1 MSGRRH
7 KMRMGSGAPVRVLTM
22 VISFAV
28 AQIGLA
34 GIAHAQEASGRI
46 EGRLVRA
53 DGKGVA
59 GASVV
64 LLNETAEPHL
74 TGTDGQFSFSQLPSG
89 TYSIALTLGTNSA
102 TISGVS
108 VASDATTTLE
118 ETLVAWD
125 VGFTETLVVQGA
137 SRQPDRIIE
146 APAAATIVGEAEIE
160 RKAAHGQVAKLLEF
174 TPGAQVTQSG
184 GLWDFNIGT
193 RGFNRAL
200 SRRVAV
206 LLDGHDLSLP
216 FFGYQGW
223 GAFSFPLDDL
233 SSVELVRGPSAALY
247 GANASG
253 GVISMTSK
261 DPRFSQGGMVRV
273 SFGQLATGNLEA
285 RWAGALGNEW
295 YIRTVG
301 GVRRSDG
308 FAVSRVNGPEY
319 SVPCEVPTA
328 GDCLPVEVVPFDG
341 EDTLIFFGGVRLDK
355 YLDRGLMFT
364 IEGGHAQGGFGVF
377 QVAGQRA
384 KAVGSDGK
392 RPWARFNV
400 KGDRFNVAASYDGY
414 YEPSGYV
421 GLSSGTPFNSDSNR
435 LQVEGQ
441 ANRSFD
447 QGRVQVVA
455 GATAAIEKM
464 DSFNPGVGR
473 QTFLLR
479 PIASDK
485 EALFGVGTW
494 NVAKQLKVLLA
505 IRGDWSSLHD
515 FQLSPKASATYSV
528 APDQSVRVSYSR
540 AFQVSNSLEY
550 FLDAPVAPPADLSGF
565 NAFCAPFGADC
576 RFGSTPV
583 LALGNENLGV
593 ERVRTWEVGYKG
605 VLAGKAL
612 LTLEYYQSRSS
623 NLATSLLPQLGTVLG
638 RVNPRFGPWEAP
650 AELPSAV
657 ADQIRALVP
666 TLSNHLD
673 GSNILAVASYT
684 NFGKVDIQGI
694 DFGLSYFL
702 PSGWRYTSTYSWF
715 HFALRDQLPEAESL
729 LLPNT
734 PSHAFSVGLAYER
747 GRIGAGLDARWVDDF
762 RWADGFFL
770 GNVDSYTTVDVTAIY
785 PLSAAV
791 KVALNISNLL
801 DDRHWESFGGSLLKR
816 RALVSLQ
823 FGW

>member
-1 MSGRRH
+1 
-7 KMRMGSGAPVRVLTM
+7 M
-22 VISFAV
+22 VIAFAV
-28 AQIGLA
+28 AQISAA
-34 GIAHAQEASGRI
+34 GIARAQEASGRI
-46 EGRLVRA
+46 EGRLVRGDA
-53 DGKGVA
+53 KGVA
-59 GASVV
+59 GATVV
-64 LLNETAEPHL
+64 LLGETAEPRL
-74 TGTDGQFSFSQLPSG
+74 TGTDGQFWFSNLPSG

-102 TISGVS
+102 AISGVR
-108 VASDATTTLE
+108 VAADATTTLE
-118 ETLVAWD
+118 DTIVTWD
-125 VGFTETLVVQGA
+125 VGFTETQVVNGA
-137 SRQPDRIIE
+137 TRQPARFVE
-146 APAAATIVGEAEIE
+146 APAAANIVGEAEIE
-160 RKAAHGQVAKLLEF
+160 RKAAHAQVAELLEF
-174 TPGAQVTQSG
+174 LPGAQVTQGG

-223 GAFSFPLDDL
+223 AAFSFPLDDL
-233 SSVELVRGPSAALY
+233 SGLELVRGPSAALY

-253 GVISMTSK
+253 GVLSMTSK
-261 DPRFSQGGMVRV
+261 EPKYSQGGMVRV
-273 SFGQLATGNLEA
+273 AFGQQATVNLEA
-285 RWAGALGNEW
+285 RWAGALGHDW
-295 YIRTVG
+295 FIRTIG

-308 FAVSRVNGPEY
+308 VAVSRVNGPEY

-355 YLDRGLMFT
+355 YLSGGLMFT

-384 KAVGSDGK
+384 KAVGHEGK

-421 GLSSGTPFNSDSNR
+421 GLTSGSPFNSDSYR

-441 ANRSFD
+441 TNRSFAH
-447 QGRVQVVA
+447 GLEVVA
-455 GATAAIEKM
+455 GATAAVEKM
-464 DSFNPGVGR
+464 DSFNSQVGK
-473 QTFLLR
+473 QTFLFR

-494 NVAKQLKVLLA
+494 RVAEPLKVLLA

-515 FQLSPKASATYSV
+515 FQLSPKASATYKFG
-528 APDQSVRVSYSR
+528 PDQTVRLTYSR

-565 NAFCAPFGADC
+565 NAFCAPFGVDC

-593 ERVRTWEVGYKG
+593 EKVRTWEVGYKG

-612 LTLEYYQSRSS
+612 LTLEYYRSRSS

-638 RVNPRFGPWEAP
+638 RVNPRFGPWQAP
-650 AELPSAV
+650 DGLPNAV

-666 TLSNHLD
+666 FLSNHLD

-684 NFGKVDIQGI
+684 NFGKVDTQGI
-694 DFGLSYFL
+694 DLGVSYFL

-715 HFALRDQLPEAESL
+715 DFAVRDQLSGAERL
-729 LLPNT
+729 VLPNT
-734 PSHAFSVGLAYER
+734 PSHAVSAGLAYER
-747 GRIGAGLDARWVDDF
+747 GRIGAGVDARWVDEF

-770 GNVDSYTTVDVTAIY
+770 GNVESYTTVDVTAIY
-785 PLSAAV
+785 PLSAAI
-791 KVALNISNLL
+791 KVALNIANLL

-823 FGW
+823 YGW